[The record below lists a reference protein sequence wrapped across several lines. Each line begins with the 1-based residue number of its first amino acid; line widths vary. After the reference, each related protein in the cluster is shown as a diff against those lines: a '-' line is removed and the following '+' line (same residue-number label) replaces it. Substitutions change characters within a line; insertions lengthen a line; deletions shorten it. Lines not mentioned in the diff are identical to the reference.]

1 MENNP
6 TTGKRKLRLNV
17 FDIVIIV
24 CAIIA
29 AVLII
34 NYSSRSDS
42 GASII
47 PAGSQKTITYT
58 LELHG
63 MRYGSAELIRVGDTL
78 IDNVE
83 RRALGTIVSFE
94 LKPAMT
100 LQSSVTTG
108 DRVIVEIPER
118 VDAFLTVRAL
128 VTEMSD
134 SVNSFIEEHGEY
146 ENGYGRASFPSVWN
160 PEDTRDGGSDF
171 YISLVRVYGV
181 RSHVGIL

>member
-6 TTGKRKLRLNV
+6 KPGKMKLRLNV

-47 PAGSQKTITYT
+47 PAGSQETLTYT

-63 MRYGSAELIRVGDTL
+63 MRYGSAELIQVGDTL

-94 LKPAMT
+94 LQPARM

-108 DRVIVEIPER
+108 DRVIVEVPER
-118 VDAFLTVRAL
+118 IDAILTVRAL
-128 VTEMSD
+128 ATVTDSQISVD
-134 SVNSFIEEHGEY
+134 GFALRVGARASVNGPSY
-146 ENGYGRASFPSVWN
+146 NGTGFVAYVER
-160 PEDTRDGGSDF
+160 SDMP
-171 YISLVRVYGV
+171 
-181 RSHVGIL
+181 